1 MEVASL
7 DNRFVIDAAL
17 AEVPAVDIAAIG
29 LDVGVPLLVE
39 QHNTVSLSRKRGKTR
54 E

>member
-1 MEVASL
+1 MEVGAL
-7 DNRFVIDAAL
+7 DNGLVVDAAL
-17 AEVPAVDIAAIG
+17 TEVPAVDIAAIG

-39 QHNTVSLSRKRGKTR
+39 QHNTVSLSRKRGKIR